1 MDKIA
6 NGLRFYAF
14 SYGKVHVD
22 AMFLWKPSYVRTHR
36 KLR

>member
-14 SYGKVHVD
+14 SYDKVHVD
-22 AMFLWKPSYVRTHR
+22 AMFLWKPIM
-36 KLR
+36 